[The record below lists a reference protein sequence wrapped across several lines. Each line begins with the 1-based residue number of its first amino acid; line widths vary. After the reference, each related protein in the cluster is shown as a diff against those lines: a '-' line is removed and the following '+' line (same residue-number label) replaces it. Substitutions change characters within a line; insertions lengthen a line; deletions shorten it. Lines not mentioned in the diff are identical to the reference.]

1 MPVEKTSRLWF
12 LVGVSLWFV
21 FAVNVSAA
29 DCNFN
34 GIDDMED
41 INSASSED
49 CNESGIPDE
58 CELAPFAFGS
68 RDRGIELDSLTNV
81 AAAAD
86 FNGDGVSDL
95 ATGHENSTLSVILS
109 QGDETFEE
117 VMTIRTSKAPRSIAV
132 ADLYGDADLDLV
144 VAVAD
149 FRGLLQTLENNGDG
163 TFNDPVASPAP
174 VGADA
179 VVAGDVTGDGVADV
193 IAIL

>member
-68 RDRGIELDSLTNV
+68 RDRGIELD
-81 AAAAD
+81 
-86 FNGDGVSDL
+86 
-95 ATGHENSTLSVILS
+95 
-109 QGDETFEE
+109 
-117 VMTIRTSKAPRSIAV
+117 
-132 ADLYGDADLDLV
+132 
-144 VAVAD
+144 
-149 FRGLLQTLENNGDG
+149 
-163 TFNDPVASPAP
+163 
-174 VGADA
+174 
-179 VVAGDVTGDGVADV
+179 TGD
-193 IAIL
+193 IARDYSVSAASRELPLRLPGFS